1 LILNE
6 TRVFTH
12 RYALL
17 DNSRS
22 PQAHQTWFTKRTHQ
36 EFSQSQQFKT
46 TFAKWEIS
54 RYTPQVLQNAYDFSR
69 AYNLVG
75 GISNAGSGET
85 IVIIDAFGSPT
96 IKQDVEVFDQA
107 FGLPPIHL
115 NIYCPQGCP
124 AFNPISSN
132 EVGWSFET
140 TLDVEYSHAMAPG
153 ATIELVVAST
163 NFGNAINNAMRF
175 ALNNHL
181 GEIWSMSFGA
191 PECFF
196 RGDNSQFIQA
206 QQIFSQAVSQGVTLV
221 ASAGDDGAQEGCA
234 SPSALFP
241 SSDPLVLAVGGTHLN
256 VGKSGEYISESAWND
271 EEDEFLLAQGVSFA
285 YATGGAPSIFFNAP
299 SYQKGVSVTPFD
311 CTTSSL
317 SSCSVGTPFTP
328 SARVTS
334 DVSYDAD
341 LDGGVLVYWSAIP
354 SQAGFYIVGGTSA
367 GAPQWSAAL
376 AIAYQYAHAYLG
388 LSIRTFTSS
397 LEPRRFTTFHKA
409 QTR

>member
-124 AFNPISSN
+124 AFNPISLN
-132 EVGWSFET
+132 EVGWSFDT

-175 ALNNHL
+175 ALNNH
-181 GEIWSMSFGA
+181 G
-191 PECFF
+191 
-196 RGDNSQFIQA
+196 
-206 QQIFSQAVSQGVTLV
+206 
-221 ASAGDDGAQEGCA
+221 
-234 SPSALFP
+234 
-241 SSDPLVLAVGGTHLN
+241 
-256 VGKSGEYISESAWND
+256 
-271 EEDEFLLAQGVSFA
+271 
-285 YATGGAPSIFFNAP
+285 
-299 SYQKGVSVTPFD
+299 
-311 CTTSSL
+311 
-317 SSCSVGTPFTP
+317 
-328 SARVTS
+328 
-334 DVSYDAD
+334 
-341 LDGGVLVYWSAIP
+341 
-354 SQAGFYIVGGTSA
+354 
-367 GAPQWSAAL
+367 
-376 AIAYQYAHAYLG
+376 
-388 LSIRTFTSS
+388 
-397 LEPRRFTTFHKA
+397 
-409 QTR
+409 